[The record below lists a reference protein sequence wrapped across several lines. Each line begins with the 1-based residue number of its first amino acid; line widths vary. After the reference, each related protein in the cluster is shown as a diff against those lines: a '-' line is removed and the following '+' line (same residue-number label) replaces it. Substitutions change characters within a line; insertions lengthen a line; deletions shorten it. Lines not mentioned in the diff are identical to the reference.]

1 MTTTTRSSLRRA
13 SALAAAL
20 LVGHLS
26 AHAQSVE
33 GAPGDASA
41 RSAGADS
48 GPAPTLVVF
57 ITVDQLTP
65 VYFERYGNQLDGG
78 FARLLRGGAVYL
90 NAYQDHAITE
100 TAPGHATTLSGRFPR
115 NTGIVMN
122 SAGVQDPQ
130 APVIGGGAPAA
141 SPFRF
146 RGGTLIDWMRI
157 ADPRSR
163 ALSVSR
169 KDRGAILPLGRAKQN
184 VYWYSSRG
192 NFTTSTYYAD
202 TLPAWIRDFNAR
214 GIPRSMA
221 GRRWEL
227 SRPASFYPEP
237 DSVAV
242 ESGGKNFLFPHV
254 LPGDSAQA
262 ASALPGF
269 PWMDELTLSAALAG
283 LRALDLG
290 HGSAPDLLAV
300 SLSTTDAIGHQYG
313 PDSREAH
320 DQFLRLDRSLGAFL
334 DTLFTLRD
342 STRVIVALT
351 ADHGV
356 TPFPE
361 VRGADRPSDARH
373 VRMDSLVSAMRRGL
387 RARGADTAAMSFEE
401 GVLSL
406 DRAALSRAKISPDSL
421 GRAFAVAARHMPG
434 VLRAD
439 EVRVFTRA
447 DTVRDAVARRWVHTL
462 TPESDVAV
470 AVTLRPYT
478 VWEYANSP
486 MAMHGSPSD
495 LDARVP
501 LIFYGAPFRPG
512 RRAERARVVDLAPTL
527 ARVLRI
533 PPTDRVDGVVLEAVL
548 R

>member
-1 MTTTTRSSLRRA
+1 MNSPGSSRLRR
-13 SALAAAL
+13 LAAIGIA
-20 LVGHLS
+20 VSLS
-26 AHAQSVE
+26 LAPLATIAQATGSTAAG
-33 GAPGDASA
+33 GASRGDA
-41 RSAGADS
+41 GQT
-48 GPAPTLVVF
+48 PALVVF

-65 VYFERYGNQLDGG
+65 VYFERYGSQLDGG

-115 NTGIVMN
+115 STGIVMN
-122 SAGVQDPQ
+122 SAGVQDAQ
-130 APVIGGGAPAA
+130 SPVIGGGAPAA

-146 RGGTLIDWMRI
+146 RGGSLIDWMRI
-157 ADPRSR
+157 ADPRTR
-163 ALSVSR
+163 ALSISR
-169 KDRGAILPLGRAKQN
+169 KDRGAILPLGRAKQS
-184 VYWYSSRG
+184 VFWYSSRG
-192 NFTTSTYYAD
+192 AFTTSRYYAD
-202 TLPAWIRDFNAR
+202 TLPTWIRDFNAR
-214 GIPRSMA
+214 GLPRSMA

-227 SRPASFYPEP
+227 SRDASFYPEP
-237 DSVAV
+237 DSVRV
-242 ESGGKNFLFPHV
+242 EAGGRDFLFPHV
-254 LPGDSAQA
+254 LPSDSAAA

-290 HGSAPDLLAV
+290 NGPAPDLLAI

-342 STRVIVALT
+342 SSRVIIALT

-361 VRGADRPSDARH
+361 VSGPGRPADARH
-373 VRMDSLVSAMRRGL
+373 VQLDSLVSAVRASV
-387 RARGADTAAMSFEE
+387 RARGADTTSVRFDE
-401 GVLSL
+401 GVLSV
-406 DRAALSRAKISPDSL
+406 DRAALSRAGIAPDSL
-421 GRAFAVAARHMPG
+421 ARAFASAARRVPG

-439 EVRVFTRA
+439 DVRTFARA
-447 DTVRDAVARRWVHTL
+447 DTVRDAVARRWLHTL
-462 TPESDVAV
+462 TPDSRAAV

-478 VWEYANSP
+478 VWEYPNSP

-501 LIFYGAPFRPG
+501 IIFYGAPFRSG
-512 RRAERARVVDLAPTL
+512 RHAERARVVDLAPTL
-527 ARVLRI
+527 ARVLRVT
-533 PPTDRVDGVVLEAVL
+533 PTDRPDGRVLESAL

>member
-1 MTTTTRSSLRRA
+1 MTRIPASLRGV
-13 SALAAAL
+13 SLAALCATL
-20 LVGHLS
+20 AVGLPEL
-26 AHAQSVE
+26 ATAQAPAAPVRRAAS
-33 GAPGDASA
+33 GA
-41 RSAGADS
+41 R
-48 GPAPTLVVF
+48 PAPTLIVF

-65 VYFERYGNQLDGG
+65 VYFERYGSQLDGG

-100 TAPGHATTLSGRFPR
+100 TAPGHAATLSGRFPR
-115 NTGIVMN
+115 STGIMMN

-130 APVIGGGAPAA
+130 APVIGGGAAPA

-146 RGGTLIDWMRI
+146 RGGTLIDWMRL

-184 VYWYSSRG
+184 VFWYSSNG
-192 NFTTSTYYAD
+192 SFTTSTYYAD
-202 TLPAWIRDFNAR
+202 TLPAWLNDFNAR
-214 GIPRSMA
+214 RIPQSMA

-227 SRPASFYPEP
+227 SRPASYYPEP
-237 DSVAV
+237 DTVPV
-242 ESGGKNFLFPHV
+242 ESGGKDYLFPHV
-254 LPGDSAQA
+254 LPSAPADA

-290 HGSAPDLLAV
+290 HGPAPDLLAV

-334 DTLFTLRD
+334 DSLFTLRD
-342 STRVIVALT
+342 SARVVIALT

-361 VRGADRPSDARH
+361 VAGPGRPRDARH
-373 VRMDSLVSAMRRGL
+373 VQLDSLLAAMRLAIRGH
-387 RARGADTAAMSFEE
+387 GVDTTSFRFEE

-406 DRAALSRAKISPDSL
+406 DREALSRGGISPDSIT
-421 GRAFAVAARHMPG
+421 RVFIAAVRRVPG
-434 VLRAD
+434 VARAD
-439 EVRVFTRA
+439 EVHAFARA
-447 DTVRDAVARRWVHTL
+447 DTVHDAVARRWLHTL
-462 TPESDVAV
+462 TPESSIAV
-470 AVTLRPYT
+470 AVTLQPYT
-478 VWEYANSP
+478 IWEFNKSP

-501 LIFYGAPFRPG
+501 LILFGPPFRPG
-512 RRAERARVVDLAPTL
+512 RRGEKVRVVDLAPTL
-527 ARVLRI
+527 ARVLHV
-533 PPTDRVDGVVLEAVL
+533 PPTDKVDGRVLDAAL

>member
-1 MTTTTRSSLRRA
+1 M
-13 SALAAAL
+13 
-20 LVGHLS
+20 
-26 AHAQSVE
+26 
-33 GAPGDASA
+33 
-41 RSAGADS
+41 
-48 GPAPTLVVF
+48 F

-65 VYFERYGNQLDGG
+65 VYFERYGDQLDGG

-115 NTGIVMN
+115 STGIMMN
-122 SAGVQDPQ
+122 AAGVQDPQ
-130 APVIGGGAPAA
+130 APVIGGGAAPA

-146 RGGTLIDWMRI
+146 RGESLIDWMRL
-157 ADPRSR
+157 ADQRSR

-184 VYWYSSRG
+184 VYWYSSNGR
-192 NFTTSTYYAD
+192 FTTSTYYAD
-202 TLPAWIRDFNAR
+202 TLPTWLNDFNAR
-214 GIPRSMA
+214 RLPQSMA

-227 SRPASFYPEP
+227 SRPASYYPEP
-237 DSVAV
+237 DTVAV
-242 ESGGKNFLFPHV
+242 ESGGKNYVFPHV
-254 LPGDSAQA
+254 LPSTPADA
-262 ASALPGF
+262 AGALPGF
-269 PWMDELTLSAALAG
+269 PWMDELTLSVALAG

-290 HGSAPDLLAV
+290 HGAAPDLLAV

-334 DTLFTLRD
+334 DSLFAVRD
-342 STRVIVALT
+342 STRVIIALT

-361 VRGADRPSDARH
+361 VSGPGRPRDARH
-373 VRMDSLVSAMRRGL
+373 VQLDSLVAAMRL
-387 RARGADTAAMSFEE
+387 TIRARGGDTTSFGFEE

-406 DRAALSRAKISPDSL
+406 DRGALTRAGISPDSVE
-421 GRAFAVAARHMPG
+421 RAFITAVRRVPG
-434 VLRAD
+434 VARAD
-439 EVRVFTRA
+439 DVRSFAHA
-447 DTVRDAVARRWVHTL
+447 DTVHDAVARRWLHTL
-462 TPESDVAV
+462 TPESSVAV
-470 AVTLRPYT
+470 AVTLQPYT
-478 VWEYANSP
+478 VWEYNNSP

-501 LIFYGAPFRPG
+501 LILYGAPFRPG
-512 RRAERARVVDLAPTL
+512 RHREKARVVDLAPTL
-527 ARVLRI
+527 AHVLHV
-533 PPTDRVDGVVLEAVL
+533 PPTDKVDGRVLEAAL